1 MKTLILLS
9 LLAVTPAAAQQV
21 TKLPAQDKILPG
33 KPTTQFSIGAEDGED
48 WELLSRVS
56 QVAFDKEENL
66 YVLDGGNN
74 RVLVFNPQGKF
85 VRKFG
90 KKGGGPGELMS
101 PVGIAVTTTGEVAV
115 TDLGRPAVSLF
126 KKDGTFIKNLTLGE
140 DYGFPVPTQGTY
152 AHPGGG
158 VVVRTMPP
166 VMRRGSPDE
175 VVSRTMTGRK
185 SPLTWFTTD
194 AKATKLFE
202 IPQPDITPKV
212 QDNSAGQGQRQIAVR
227 IQMPAFT
234 PATLWGVLPNGAV
247 AVSNDAAYG
256 ISIARNGKV
265 ERVIQRPF
273 SARKVTE
280 ADKNREKARRR
291 EQLQSGRGNMVFST
305 QERRNGGPAR
315 GNTGVGG
322 TLPKAEIDQML
333 AELTFNET
341 IPVLA
346 GMYVDPRGRMWVQRT
361 GRQVGEDGPIDL
373 INANGAYVGTIAAG
387 QRLPAAVSASGR
399 AAYIERDQETDVEK
413 VVVRKLPAGW

>member
-1 MKTLILLS
+1 MKKLILLS
-9 LLAVTPAAAQQV
+9 VLLATPAGAQQV
-21 TKLPAQDKILPG
+21 TKLPAQDKLLSG
-33 KPTTQFSIGAEDGED
+33 KPVTQFSIGAEDGED
-48 WELLSRVS
+48 WELLSRVT

-101 PVGIAVTTTGEVAV
+101 PVGIAVTTAGEVAV

-140 DYGFPVPTQGTY
+140 DFGFPVPTQGTY
-152 AHPGGG
+152 AHPNGG

-166 VMRRGSPDE
+166 IMRRGSPDE
-175 VVSRTMTGRK
+175 IATRTMTGRK

-194 AKATKLFE
+194 SKTTQLFN

-212 QDNSAGQGQRQIAVR
+212 QDSGAGNGQRQIAVR
-227 IQMPAFT
+227 VQIPAFT
-234 PATLWGVLPNGAV
+234 PATLWGVLPNGTV
-247 AVSNDAAYG
+247 AINNDVGYN
-256 ISIARNGKV
+256 IEVARNGKV

-273 SARKVTE
+273 NARKVTE
-280 ADKNREKARRR
+280 ADKNKERARRR
-291 EQLQSGRGNMVFST
+291 EQMQSGRGNMVFST

-315 GNTGVGG
+315 GSTSVGG
-322 TLPKAEIDQML
+322 TVPKE
-333 AELTFNET
+333 ELDRMMSELQFSEYM
-341 IPVLA
+341 PVVT
-346 GMYVDPRGRMWVQRT
+346 GMYVDPRGRMWVQRF
-361 GRQVGEDGPIDL
+361 RDVGQDGPIDL
-373 INANGAYVGTIAAG
+373 INANGTYVGTIAAG
-387 QRLPAAVSASGR
+387 QTLPAAVSLSGR
-399 AAYIERDQETDVEK
+399 AAFIERDEETDVEK